1 MSKSRGR
8 RHERTGAKM
17 TFGSAKWAQR
27 LSNKRE
33 RRAAKKAVDAR
44 TKDASDVL

>member
-33 RRAAKKAVDAR
+33 RRAAAKEDNK
-44 TKDASDVL
+44 